1 MTQEQPDQ
9 SDALLQEIGS
19 ILQKQSDRVL
29 DKVVRR
35 LRRALEPE
43 TIYVHGSWA
52 CGSVGPGHEIHLL
65 VVVAD
70 SDEDF
75 YARFARGFRAVQGIG
90 WPVDMQLYTR
100 EEFDSRADLPVSFER
115 TVRMKGR
122 VLYAA

>member
-9 SDALLQEIGS
+9 IDALLQEIWS
-19 ILQKQSDRVL
+19 IVQKHLDRVL

-35 LRRALEPE
+35 LRQALEPE
-43 TIYVHGSWA
+43 TIYMYGSWLR
-52 CGSVGPGHEIHLL
+52 GSRGPGREIHLL

-75 YARFARGFRAVQGIG
+75 YARFARGFRAVRGIG

-115 TVRMKGR
+115 TVRTKGR